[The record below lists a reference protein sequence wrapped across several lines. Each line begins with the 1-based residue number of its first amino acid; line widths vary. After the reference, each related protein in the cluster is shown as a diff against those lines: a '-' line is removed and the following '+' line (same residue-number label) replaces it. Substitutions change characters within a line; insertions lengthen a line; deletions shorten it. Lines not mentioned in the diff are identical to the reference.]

1 MPWDPQQYERFK
13 AERYAPFD
21 DLLTLIAVREDLEV
35 VDLGCGTGELTAKL
49 QQYLPGSRV
58 LGVDSSHQMLKRAQ
72 AHANLYLGFVLDD
85 LATLL
90 GEWDLVFSHAA
101 LQWVEDHS
109 SLFAQLWSCL
119 RPDGQLAVQ
128 MPSNHDHLTHRLIQ
142 TLAAEAPFV
151 DALKGWQR
159 ESPVLSI
166 DGYANLLYQL
176 GATEIQV
183 FEKVYP
189 HLLAESSELMEWV
202 KGTALVPYLERID
215 DDELKEQ
222 FLNAYQ
228 QRIAAAFPDTP
239 VFYPFRRTLISARK
253 PPGP

>member
-21 DLLTLIAVREDLEV
+21 DLAALIEVRPDLEV

-49 QQYLPGSRV
+49 QQFLPGSRV

-101 LQWVEDHS
+101 LQWVEDHP
-109 SLFAQLWSCL
+109 SLLAQLWACL

-142 TLAAEAPFV
+142 QLASESPFV
-151 DALKGWQR
+151 EALEGWQR
-159 ESPVLSI
+159 RSPVLTI
-166 DGYANLLYQL
+166 DQYAHVLYQL
-176 GATEIQV
+176 GATDINV

-189 HLLAESSELMEWV
+189 HVLSEAGELMEWV
-202 KGTALVPYLERID
+202 KGTALVPYLERLSED
-215 DDELKEQ
+215 LREQ
-222 FLNAYQ
+222 FLEIYQ
-228 QRIAAAFPDTP
+228 QRISAAFPDMP

-253 PPGP
+253 TMGPA